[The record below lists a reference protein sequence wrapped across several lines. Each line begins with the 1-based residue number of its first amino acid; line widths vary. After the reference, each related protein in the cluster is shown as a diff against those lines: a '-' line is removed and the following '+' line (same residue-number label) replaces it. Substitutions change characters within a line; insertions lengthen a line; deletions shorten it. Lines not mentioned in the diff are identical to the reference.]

1 MGGDGHRERG
11 EDGAAVVVGAEPR
24 EPLGEDAPGVDLA
37 LHALGHHQEMVDA
50 AAVLV
55 DDMVPF
61 PVVGGGHGRWEKGE
75 YRVDRVVMWVLGR
88 FRSTHAAAKRGPA
101 GQVDL
106 LDDAHAESQN
116 S

>member
-1 MGGDGHRERG
+1 MG
-11 EDGAAVVVGAEPR
+11 
-24 EPLGEDAPGVDLA
+24 
-37 LHALGHHQEMVDA
+37 
-50 AAVLV
+50 
-55 DDMVPF
+55 
-61 PVVGGGHGRWEKGE
+61 KGE